1 MGSPARLLAA
11 GLLLVAGAV
20 QAADYELT
28 TVATHKVGRVVTVGG
43 TVVPYKEV
51 TLSAQV
57 PGEVTFIAGAEGDE
71 FDTGTALVAI
81 DDAQLQAQKRA
92 ALANIYNADSAL
104 RNAQVQYSRELYS
117 PQTNNPGRMP
127 GMGMP
132 SMFDTM
138 FTRNMGNMMGMGNS
152 YVDRSADLY
161 GQVSGVNRARGQ
173 LLQAQAEVE
182 TIDAKLKDAKLH
194 APFDGVVLKKLVEV
208 GDTVQPGQPLLRFA
222 HTKYLRIQ
230 ADVPVRLVGA
240 LTKGAMVPARLDV
253 RGARVEARV
262 SQIFPMA
269 DASRHTVTVKFD
281 LPIGVAGGPGMYAEV
296 QIADPSAP
304 VREEPVIPESAM
316 VWRGSLPAVFI
327 MDDGNKLAMRLVR
340 LGVPVGDGK
349 VAVLSGLK
357 GGERLVLNPPAGL
370 ASSDAVKIEQK

>member
-1 MGSPARLLAA
+1 MGFPVRLLAA
-11 GLLLVAGAV
+11 GVLLAAGTAL
-20 QAADYELT
+20 AADYETAMVT
-28 TVATHKVGRVVTVGG
+28 TQKVGRVVTVGG

-51 TLSAQV
+51 TLSAQI

-71 FDTGTALVAI
+71 FTASAALVAI
-81 DDAQLQAQKRA
+81 DDAALQAQKRA
-92 ALANIYNADSAL
+92 ALANIYNADAAL

-127 GMGMP
+127 GMGLP

-138 FTRNMGNMMGMGNS
+138 FTRGMSNMMGMGNS

-161 GQVSGVNRARGQ
+161 GQVSGVNRARSQ

-182 TIDAKLKDAKLH
+182 GIDAKLKDARLN
-194 APFDGVVLKKLVEV
+194 APFDGVILKKLVEV

-222 HTKYLRIQ
+222 HTKFLRIQ
-230 ADVPVRLVGA
+230 AEVPVRLVGA
-240 LTKGAMVPARLDV
+240 LSKGAMVPARLDV

-281 LPIGVAGGPGMYAEV
+281 LPMGVAGGPGMYAEV
-296 QIADPSAP
+296 QIPDPTAP
-304 VREEPVIPESAM
+304 VKEEPVVPDGALM
-316 VWRGSLPAVFI
+316 WRGSLPGVFVMEEGKI
-327 MDDGNKLAMRLVR
+327 VMRLVR

-349 VAVLSGLK
+349 TSVLSGLK
-357 GGERLVLNPPAGL
+357 GGERVILDPPAGL
-370 ASSDAVKIEQK
+370 ASSAAAKIEK